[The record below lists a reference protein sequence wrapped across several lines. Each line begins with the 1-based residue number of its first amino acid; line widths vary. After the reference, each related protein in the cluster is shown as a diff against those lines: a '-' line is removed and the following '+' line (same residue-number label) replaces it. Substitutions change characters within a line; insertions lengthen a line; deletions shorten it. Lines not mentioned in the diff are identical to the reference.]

1 MLLFAMALAISTQAV
16 DGPPMPPQP
25 STYAEVMAAKM
36 PVTTSDIT
44 DRPYRVLKHVKGS
57 IRKATIFSK
66 ASSPEKLQRELW
78 ERGKKEGADA
88 VINARYGDSHIT
100 AISWGASKVEGD
112 AVKFLA
118 PGETAPAAPATP
130 N

>member
-1 MLLFAMALAISTQAV
+1 MLLLALALVTSPQQA
-16 DGPPMPPQP
+16 DASITPPQP
-25 STYAEVMAAKM
+25 ATYAEVMAAKV

-57 IRKATIFSK
+57 IRKATLFSK

-88 VINARYGDSHIT
+88 VINARYGNSHVT
-100 AISWGASKVEGD
+100 AVSWGASSVEGD

-118 PGETAPAAPATP
+118 PGDAAPAARPQ
-130 N
+130 